1 MKRRSS
7 GALTGLS
14 ILSRLAPGASPRA
27 EICEPFGLRGCAPL
41 QLDTL
46 NTYTPWA
53 EPPTRAFPWEFL
65 SEPFGLLDTAV
76 HYASMRTPTLRFR
89 QARRCAAL
97 ACAAGTISACSNDGG
112 PLSPADLDGRFEV
125 VAASDSKGNSVTIHL
140 PDRLPPNTYV
150 VLVNELRDRL
160 IMPITPQEERPDAE
174 GRIRIT
180 ISGTKIRLQRPPG
193 QTVLT
198 TTHGMLVGFPGGSP
212 AKDELEKIIPSPF
225 STREASDQAVLEA
238 LHDRADD
245 IRARFPGCV
254 VRIEAFDVRTGNG

>member
-1 MKRRSS
+1 
-7 GALTGLS
+7 
-14 ILSRLAPGASPRA
+14 
-27 EICEPFGLRGCAPL
+27 
-41 QLDTL
+41 
-46 NTYTPWA
+46 
-53 EPPTRAFPWEFL
+53 
-65 SEPFGLLDTAV
+65 
-76 HYASMRTPTLRFR
+76 MRTPTLRFR
-89 QARRCAAL
+89 QARLCAAL

-140 PDRLPPNTYV
+140 PDRLPPNTYLV
-150 VLVNELRDRL
+150 RVNERRDRS
-160 IMPITPQEERPDAE
+160 IMLITPREERPDAE

-180 ISGTKIRLQRPPG
+180 VSGIEIGHWWPTG
-193 QTVLT
+193 QTVVT
-198 TTHGMLVGFPGGSP
+198 TTHGMLVCVPGGSP

-254 VRIEAFDVRTGNG
+254 VRIEAFDVRTGDG